1 MEVDMSTV
9 MIAVLVFIGL
19 LILLVVGIFNRLITL
34 KVRTGEALSQIDV
47 QLKLRA
53 DLVPNLVETVKG
65 YAAHEKTTLENV
77 IKARNMSQE
86 AGSVDPAKAAAADNM
101 LSGALKSL
109 FAITENYPE
118 LKANANFIMLQTE
131 LAGIE
136 AKIAYARQF
145 YNECVMAYNQYQTSM
160 PAVFFAAAFG
170 HKNGIFFQAEEAD
183 KKVPEVKF

>member
-1 MEVDMSTV
+1 MSTTL
-9 MIAVLVFIGL
+9 IAGLAAIGL
-19 LILLVVGIFNRLITL
+19 LILLLVGIFNRLVTL
-34 KVRTGEALSQIDV
+34 KVRTSEAWSQIDV

-53 DLVPNLVETVKG
+53 DLLPNLVETVKG

-77 IKARNMSQE
+77 IKARNMAQE
-86 AGSVDPAKAAAADNM
+86 AGTMDPAKAAAADNM

-109 FAITENYPE
+109 FAVTENYPE
-118 LKANANFIMLQTE
+118 LKANQNFIMLQTE
-131 LAGIE
+131 LSGIE

-145 YNECVMAYNQYQTSM
+145 YNQCVMAYNQYQTSM

-170 HKNGIFFQAEEAD
+170 HKSAVFFQAEEAD